1 MKKTIT
7 VLAVLAFCAIAPLGL
22 FAQKGAAAKK
32 VVVVYFSTAD
42 GDKVAADAIAAK
54 KNADVIR
61 LEVDP
66 PYDAKA
72 LADKAK
78 FVKATVAGEGKKPPK
93 IKPVNV
99 DAYETVYIGTDVWNN
114 GAPKAVELFINDAKL
129 EGKKVIYYGTSTLE
143 SVEAT
148 FKKNM
153 DGLIN
158 KKKAKE
164 VVSGP
169 IFKNVAAAS
178 KAEVDKWADSVK

>member
-78 FVKATVAGEGKKPPK
+78 FVKAAVASEGKKPPK

-99 DAYETVYIGTDVWNN
+99 DAYETVYIGTDVW
-114 GAPKAVELFINDAKL
+114 
-129 EGKKVIYYGTSTLE
+129 
-143 SVEAT
+143 
-148 FKKNM
+148 KKNR
-153 DGLIN
+153 LLQSLNQSRCRILLARPAQSLY
-158 KKKAKE
+158 K
-164 VVSGP
+164 VH
-169 IFKNVAAAS
+169 
-178 KAEVDKWADSVK
+178 